1 MYSIQ
6 KGIYDYNDYLKQ
18 LKWIKKM
25 GSLKGILS
33 LIPGLGQQIKN
44 LDIDEKKFENVKVI
58 IMSMTKDERK
68 YPELLDKSP
77 SRRERI
83 AKGSG
88 RPYTEVNA
96 LVKQFNEMKK
106 QMKSFSSLSE
116 ADLAKGKLPQNM
128 MRAPQ
133 KQKKGKGKGKGGFRF

>member
-1 MYSIQ
+1 
-6 KGIYDYNDYLKQ
+6 
-18 LKWIKKM
+18 
-25 GSLKGILS
+25 
-33 LIPGLGQQIKN
+33 
-44 LDIDEKKFENVKVI
+44 
-58 IMSMTKDERK
+58 MTKDERK

-106 QMKSFSSLSE
+106 QMKAFSGLSE
-116 ADLAKGKLPQNM
+116 EDLAKGKIPQNM
-128 MRAPQ
+128 MNGPK

>member
-1 MYSIQ
+1 
-6 KGIYDYNDYLKQ
+6 
-18 LKWIKKM
+18 
-25 GSLKGILS
+25 
-33 LIPGLGQQIKN
+33 
-44 LDIDEKKFENVKVI
+44 
-58 IMSMTKDERK
+58 MSMTKDERK